1 LKELTVPQS
10 FRPEIEGLR
19 AIAVTGVVAFH
30 FGLTELSGGFAGV
43 DIFFVIS
50 GYLITS
56 HLQREIAERGTV
68 DLWRFYARR
77 ARRLLPASLL
87 VILVT
92 LLVGYFI
99 LAPSEHQLYSKG
111 ALFASAYVINL
122 WLIRWSFDYFAPDV
136 ADNPFLHFWSLSVEE
151 QFYLAWPALL
161 LFFVWLRPGPR
172 GTAALMVIV
181 GAISFGLCAWFTE
194 VAQPWA
200 FYFSPFRAWEFAA
213 GGIASLAVTQRWAQG
228 FRFSPALTWAGLAL
242 IVTAYLTLTEDGAFP
257 GFAALLPVGGTVLVL
272 LGTARRSSAGAA
284 GLLGNTL
291 FQWVGKIS
299 YSLYLWHWP
308 VIVYATILK
317 PDLTAV
323 DRFACLGLTVVLS
336 ALSYR
341 LVENPI
347 RHSPWLTAGSG
358 RSLGFAALLTAM
370 GVTLAYGSADL
381 SGRNVDDRQRLVR
394 ESAERKSVAREADD
408 SCVARL
414 ETDEPFACDLGA
426 ARSGKTM
433 VLFGDSH
440 ADHWSTPLAR
450 IAKER
455 GWRLVAYLKGACPT
469 ARVPVWS
476 ASLKRKF
483 DECDRWRERAMRE
496 IVALKPAIV
505 VVSQFSQHYAQ
516 NAVETQ
522 FYHPVDQKSW
532 ADGVKS
538 SLGTLRQAGI
548 EVVLLRDVPLHRTD
562 LGKCVARAL
571 WQGRPSSACDTPRD
585 EALDRGIYEAEK
597 AAVASVSGVRYVDT
611 SDMLCDG
618 RNCPAVIDGKLTY
631 RDRQHLAVAYADSL
645 AAPLERAIFG
655 ARRMAGEQS
664 PRTQDAGG

>member
-1 LKELTVPQS
+1 MKNLTSPQA

-30 FGLTELSGGFAGV
+30 FGLTQLSGGFAGV

-56 HLQREIAERGTV
+56 HLQREISERGTV

-87 VILVT
+87 VILAT

-99 LAPSEHQLYSKG
+99 LAPAEQQLYSKG

-161 LFFVWLRPGPR
+161 LFFAWLRPGPR

-181 GAISFGLCAWFTE
+181 GAVSFGLCAWFTE

-213 GGIASLAVTQRWAQG
+213 GGLASLAVTQRWAEN
-228 FRFSPALTWAGLAL
+228 FRFAPALTWAGLVL
-242 IVTAYLTLTEDGAFP
+242 IVIAYLTLTEDGAFP
-257 GFAALLPVGGTVLVL
+257 GFAALLPVAGTVLVL
-272 LGTARRSSAGAA
+272 LGTARRSPLGAA
-284 GLLGNTL
+284 GLLGNAP
-291 FQWVGKIS
+291 FQWVGKVS

-323 DRFACLGLTVVLS
+323 DRFACLALTVALS

-347 RHSPWLTAGSG
+347 RHSPWLTVRSS

-370 GVTLAYGSADL
+370 GVTLAYGSSAVA
-381 SGRNVDDRQRLVR
+381 GRNVDDRQRLVR
-394 ESAERKSVAREADD
+394 ESAERKSVAREVGDG
-408 SCVARL
+408 CVARL
-414 ETDEPFACDLGA
+414 ETDEPLPCDLGA
-426 ARSGKTM
+426 AQSERTI

-440 ADHWSTPLAR
+440 ADHWSTPLAK

-476 ASLKRKF
+476 SSLKRKF

-496 IVALKPAIV
+496 IASLKPAIV

-522 FYHPVDQKSW
+522 FYHPVDKESW
-532 ADGVKS
+532 AEGVRS
-538 SLGTLRQAGI
+538 SLDTLRQTGT
-548 EVVLLRDVPLHRTD
+548 EVVLLRDTPLHKTD

-571 WQGRPSSACDTPRD
+571 WQGRQSAACDTPRD
-585 EALDRGIYEAEK
+585 EALDQGIFEAEK
-597 AAVASVSGVRYVDT
+597 AAVAGVSGVRYVDT
-611 SDMLCDG
+611 SDMLCDD
-618 RNCPAVIDGKLTY
+618 RNCPAVVDGKLTY
-631 RDRQHLAVAYADSL
+631 RDRQHLAVSYADSL
-645 AAPLERAIFG
+645 ARPLERAIFG
-655 ARRMAGEQS
+655 ERSVGLSDDHAARSQ
-664 PRTQDAGG
+664 